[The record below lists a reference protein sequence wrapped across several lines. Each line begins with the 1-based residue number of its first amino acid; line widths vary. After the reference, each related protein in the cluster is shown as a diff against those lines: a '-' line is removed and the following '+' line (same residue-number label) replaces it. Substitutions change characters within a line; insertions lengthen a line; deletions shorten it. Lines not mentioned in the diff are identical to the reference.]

1 MFNRVLDVPLANNLL
16 QLTEDLRRSSST
28 LVLGKGNL
36 DSPYL
41 LIPLIST
48 KNTKLKPWTHTDSS
62 FPWVAPGTKWQNS
75 WSSFIYSFFV
85 HSHSTK
91 NQDPHWLISFISTR
105 PLDQNKM
112 SSFIYSFFCKRPFEQ
127 NIRSSFIHS
136 FFRGRP
142 FDQKLGSLLIY
153 FFSCIRPFDQN

>member
-105 PLDQNKM
+105 PFD
-112 SSFIYSFFCKRPFEQ
+112 Q

-142 FDQKLGSLLIY
+142 FDQKLGSSLIY
-153 FFSCIRPFDQN
+153 SFSCIRPFDQN